1 MTQLSRKDFIKFA
14 ENISRVDDD
23 SVRKEM
29 IHSNINF
36 LLQTNPRFDA
46 GRFQDY
52 VESLV
57 RKRRLKI

>member
-23 SVRKEM
+23 LVRKEM
-29 IHSNINF
+29 IRSNVNF
-36 LLQTNPRFDA
+36 LSQTNPRFDA
-46 GRFQDY
+46 GRFEDY

-57 RKRRLKI
+57 RKRRLRI